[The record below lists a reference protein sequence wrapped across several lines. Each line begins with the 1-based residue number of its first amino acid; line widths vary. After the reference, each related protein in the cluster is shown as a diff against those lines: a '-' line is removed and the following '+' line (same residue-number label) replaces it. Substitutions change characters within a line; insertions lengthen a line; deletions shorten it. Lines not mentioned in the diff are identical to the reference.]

1 MRGFFFWRNAV
12 AKFSPAF
19 NWAEFINGIP
29 ATGAKVFTYAAGSS
43 TKQNTYTDEGGL
55 TANPNPIILDARG
68 EPPND
73 IWLTEGQSYKFV
85 FTSST
90 DTDPPTSPIRTI
102 DDVTGVNDTGTTTS
116 QWVDSGVTPTYV
128 NATQFTLPGDQ
139 TTEFQVNRRIKATV
153 TAGTVYGYIS
163 ASVFGALTTVT
174 VVLDSGTLDSGLSAV
189 QLGLITPTNTS
200 LFLMQTGNLADGL
213 LSADAAGRA
222 KMADEYVTNAKIAF
236 DGGAFGFRN
245 KIRNGDFRVNQ
256 TGLTYTSTSLRAN
269 NDDAYTL
276 DGWYILSDGNDTI
289 DVSQDTTTIPTNGY
303 AAIALD
309 VETTNRKFGIAQII
323 EARDCV
329 DLIGNTVTLSFKA
342 KVSATTNLDNVK
354 CAIVAWSG
362 TADSVTSDIVSAWN
376 VEGTNPTLIAN
387 ATYENTP
394 ANLNLTTSYAEY
406 SVTAAIDTASTKNI
420 IVFIWS
426 DVTTTS
432 AGEFLYITDV
442 QLEKGETVTPF
453 ERKTYDVELAWAE
466 RFLPIIK
473 YDGGNVPLG
482 AGTVATANS
491 VRLVIDFTQSTRIAV
506 TGVLVSAAADFE
518 VNNGAARACNSAT
531 FVFGGKNAAIMNLGF
546 VTALTAN
553 TGAYGYGNASTA
565 LLVFTGAEL

>member
-1 MRGFFFWRNAV
+1 MPIPDSMDDLSATINSN
-12 AKFSPAF
+12 SPAGTETPG
-19 NWAEFINGIP
+19 NGDDYIRALSAILRRTNAKGSDIASAATTDIGAATAEF
-29 ATGAKVFTYAAGSS
+29 V
-43 TKQNTYTDEGGL
+43 
-55 TANPNPIILDARG
+55 
-68 EPPND
+68 
-73 IWLTEGQSYKFV
+73 
-85 FTSST
+85 
-90 DTDPPTSPIRTI
+90 
-102 DDVTGVNDTGTTTS
+102 DVTGTTTITALGTIDAGI
-116 QWVDSGVTPTYV
+116 VRTVR
-128 NATQFTLPGDQ
+128 FT
-139 TTEFQVNRRIKATV
+139 
-153 TAGTVYGYIS
+153 
-163 ASVFGALTTVT
+163 GALTLTHN
-174 VVLDSGTLDSGLSAV
+174 A
-189 QLGLITPTNTS
+189 TS
-200 LFLMQTGNLADGL
+200 LILPGGANITTAANDRAMFRSLGSGNWLCVAYQKADGTAIIASTVGTSNISD
-213 LSADAAGRA
+213 SA
-222 KMADEYVTNAKIAF
+222 VTNAKIAF

-256 TGLTYTSTSLRAN
+256 TGLTYTSTSLRPN
-269 NDDAYTL
+269 NDDGYTL

-342 KVSATTNLDNVK
+342 KVSSTTNLDNVK
-354 CAIVAWSG
+354 CAIIAWSG

-453 ERKTYDVELAWAE
+453 ERKTYDVELAWAQ
-466 RFLPIIK
+466 RFLPVFSAAEGL
-473 YDGGNVPLG
+473 DNVLG
-482 AGTVATANS
+482 SGVVATTTVVRIIWSYKRHLRKAPAALLSSGVAN
-491 VRLVIDFTQSTRIAV
+491 
-506 TGVLVSAAADFE
+506 FE
-518 VNNGAARACNSAT
+518 VSNGTARTPTVISFSTAGVDAAQVAFTIGS
-531 FVFGGKNAAIMNLGF
+531 
-546 VTALTAN
+546 ALTAN
-553 TGAYGYGNASTA
+553 TGAYAYAVNVSA
-565 LLVFTGAEL
+565 LLILTGAEL